1 MTDPRFFSNAGPYT
15 LGDLAALTGAALGEP
30 SDAGRSFGDIAPLDS
45 AGPNEISFFDN
56 RKYAATFMRSKAGA
70 CIVNPDMA
78 AKAPPGMALLLTGEP
93 YRAYARI
100 AALFYPVS
108 APEPSIS
115 PQAAVAATAIL
126 KPGCRVE
133 PGAVIGD
140 HAKIGPRCWVG
151 PNAVID
157 AHVEI
162 GADCRIGACVSISH
176 ALIGER
182 VVLYPGVRI
191 GQDGF
196 GYAMGPGGHLKVP
209 QLGRAVIM
217 DDVEI
222 GANATVDRGSG
233 PDTIIGAGT
242 KIDNMVHIAHNVQM
256 GRFCIVAAQAGIS
269 GSTQID
275 DFVVI
280 GGQAG
285 LTGHL
290 KIGAAARIAAQ
301 SGVMRDVPAHETVA
315 GSPAVSRIEWL
326 RQCAL
331 IGRLREGETG
341 KRAKGIGS
349 RSKLPANGAAKQE
362 IVQYKSAVR

>member
-15 LGDLAALTGAALGEP
+15 LGDLAALTGATLAVP
-30 SDAGRSFGDIAPLDS
+30 SDAARSFGDIAPLDS
-45 AGPNEISFFDN
+45 AGPGELSFFDN

-93 YRAYARI
+93 YHAYARI
-100 AALFYPVS
+100 AAVFYPVG

-115 PQAAVAATAIL
+115 PQAAVAATAVL
-126 KPGCRVE
+126 EPGCRVE

-140 HAKIGPRCWVG
+140 HAKIGPRCWIG
-151 PNAVID
+151 PNAVIGD
-157 AHVEI
+157 HVEI

-233 PDTIIGAGT
+233 HDTVIGAGT

-256 GRFCIVAAQAGIS
+256 GRFCIVAAQVGIS
-269 GSTQID
+269 GSTEIG

-301 SGVMRDVPAHETVA
+301 SGVMRDVAPHETVA

-326 RQCAL
+326 RQCAML
-331 IGRLREGETG
+331 GRLQKGQTG
-341 KRAKGIGS
+341 KRPNGHLKA
-349 RSKLPANGAAKQE
+349 ANDGQP
-362 IVQYKSAVR
+362 VRDMRG